1 MKLSSPWRKSG
12 VAPRAARRPDGKERP
27 RGPRRAFPSALGW
40 WRPRISGIFEG
51 GATRPAGMHRRP
63 NAAGLAPRAARL
75 AVLIVASAL
84 LATPT
89 IGAAHHSFAA
99 EYDINKPCK
108 MTGTVTRFDL
118 TNPHSWIYIDV
129 KDPKRGEVSN
139 WGFET
144 ANPNSLFRRGYKK
157 GMITAGMV
165 VTIEGYLAKDGSRI
179 GNAHILTMPDGKVV
193 QLGSETNPG

>member
-1 MKLSSPWRKSG
+1 MKSWLTILL
-12 VAPRAARRPDGKERP
+12 AA
-27 RGPRRAFPSALGW
+27 
-40 WRPRISGIFEG
+40 
-51 GATRPAGMHRRP
+51 
-63 NAAGLAPRAARL
+63 
-75 AVLIVASAL
+75 AVLVAAPMPGS
-84 LATPT
+84 
-89 IGAAHHSFAA
+89 AHHSFAA

-129 KDPKRGEVSN
+129 RDEKGDVSN

-157 GMITAGMV
+157 GMITPGMI
-165 VTIEGYLAKDGSRI
+165 VTIEGYLAKDGSRA